1 MSAKKEVYLL
11 VKGLVSLIPEI
22 KHFDVWN
29 DNVERDGEVDSFPT
43 PAVFFEWSSSV
54 WEKSS
59 VGSTENFDDKIPN
72 QNGSLEFTLHIVI
85 QKVSTEDVAELEHY
99 DIEQLVY
106 EAVQF
111 QTVLNPE
118 LDFIEG
124 KIQRLTDIPIL
135 RNQVWRDWP
144 VVYSVNVLECGKTG
158 IDDGT
163 LEDAAPFDVV
173 LDVDLI
179 IETPIPSTG
188 NGLNIIISGE

>member
-43 PAVFFEWSSSV
+43 PAVFFEWSSSL
-54 WEKSS
+54 WEASS
-59 VGSTENFDDKIPN
+59 VGSTENYDDKIPN
-72 QNGSLEFTLHIVI
+72 QNGNLEFTLHIVI
-85 QKVSTEDVAELEHY
+85 KKSSTEDKAELEHY

-111 QTVLNPE
+111 KTVLNQE

-124 KIQRLTDIPIL
+124 KIQRLSDEPIL
-135 RNQVWRDWP
+135 RHQVWRDWP
-144 VVYSVNVLECGKTG
+144 VVYSVRVLECGLTG
-158 IDDGT
+158 IDDGS
-163 LEDAAPFDVV
+163 LVDAQPFEFVIEPE
-173 LDVDLI
+173 LLI
-179 IETPIPSTG
+179 ENNDKKG
-188 NGLNIIISGE
+188 NGLVIQITGE